1 MILKTIIET
10 SANFTDEKFTDAVLL
25 TFANRAIARI
35 NSDCNT
41 LFPNYVS
48 MTADYVALP
57 ATYQMDLISTY
68 INYSIKMNDTSLS
81 EADRYIE
88 DFYRSLN
95 NFKTK
100 VGTLVDK
107 YNRGDVINGI
117 SPEFVDPDGF
127 GGAYGM
133 DTANAIEYGWFGSN
147 GNGGSY

>member
-1 MILKTIIET
+1 MILKTIIDT

-25 TFANRAIARI
+25 TFANKAIARI

-48 MTADYVALP
+48 MTADYNAIP
-57 ATYQMDLISTY
+57 SNYQLDLISTY

-81 EADRYIE
+81 EADRYLE
-88 DFYRSLN
+88 EFYRSLN

-100 VGTLVDK
+100 IGALVSK
-107 YNRGDVINGI
+107 YANGDTVNGI
-117 SPEFVDPDGF
+117 SPDYVDPDGF
-127 GGAYGM
+127 GGAYGI
-133 DTANAIEYGWFGSN
+133 DTSSAIEYGWFGNN